1 MNPTIRPTKVLDYY
15 DGVLVF
21 TAEGDDGQQYVG
33 SIIDATDGIDRYLV
47 KATTP
52 ERIKDLEKGRVD
64 LRSLLLE
71 NPVNDWYLTFDGNA
85 PDQPL
90 ELHPQSGSIETT
102 DFLPS
107 EGYFV
112 DDQDAEAH
120 ERLIEKWLPINEV
133 SIEAVREGGALAG
146 HPPVNQLHVW
156 WARRP
161 LIASRAAVAASLL
174 PIGADRSRF
183 ITNIGTTTGVVT
195 ARRQMDA
202 VKAEGGWSDIS
213 FPNDRAFKHNPDF
226 LPDGTTAAPLVLDVT
241 AGGGSIPFEAGRL
254 GFRTIANELNPVAPT
269 SCVPLANGPSG
280 TATLC
285 WTNTAG
291 SRASPTP
298 GPALLAATS
307 PASLI
312 FWKASILKKPNRTG
326 WYAGTSSTTM
336 TFKKIESC
344 ARKDTFGRIFSR
356 ARLTVHPAG
365 SRSPSLPTG
374 GWTARALASG

>member
-1 MNPTIRPTKVLDYY
+1 MNPTIRPNKVLDYY

-33 SIIDATDGIDRYLV
+33 SIIDTTDGIDRYLV

-52 ERIKDLEKGRVD
+52 ERIEDLEKGRVD

-71 NPVNDWYLTFDGNA
+71 NPVNDWFLTFDGNA

-107 EGYFV
+107 EGYFL

-133 SIEAVREGGALAG
+133 SIEAIREGGALAG
-146 HPPVNQLHVW
+146 HPPVNRLHVW

-174 PIGADRSRF
+174 PIDADRSRF
-183 ITNIGTTTGVVT
+183 ITNIGTTTEVVT

-202 VKAEGGWSDIS
+202 IKAEGGWSDIS
-213 FPNDRAFKHNPDF
+213 FPNDRAFRHNPDF
-226 LPDGTTAAPLVLDVT
+226 LPNDTTEAPLVLDVT

-285 WTNTAG
+285 WTTTAG
-291 SRASPTP
+291 SGASPTP
-298 GPALLAATS
+298 GPALPAATS
-307 PASLI
+307 PASPS
-312 FWKASILKKPNRTG
+312 FWKASILKRPNRTG
-326 WYAGTSSTTM
+326 WYAGTRSTTM
-336 TFKKIESC
+336 KFKKIESC
-344 ARKDTFGRIFSR
+344 ARKDTPKRIFSR

-365 SRSPSLPTG
+365 L
-374 GWTARALASG
+374 